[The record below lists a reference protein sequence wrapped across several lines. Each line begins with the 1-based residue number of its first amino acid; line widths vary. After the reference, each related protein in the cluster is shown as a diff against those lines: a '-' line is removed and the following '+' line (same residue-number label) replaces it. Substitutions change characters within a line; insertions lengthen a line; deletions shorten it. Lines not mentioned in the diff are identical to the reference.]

1 MQEYKKLIGP
11 ISIISI
17 AYLSSRILGFLRE
30 VLLAKWTGV
39 SSASDTLDLAFIIP
53 DFLFYLS
60 AGGYLAITLIPILS
74 DIKKKGSENLNDYF
88 LSLLFGLSI
97 IFIFIS
103 TVFFLFK
110 NEISL
115 ILEVQNQ
122 ALFSKLFSPIV
133 FSQAFFFIGAI
144 LMSYQY
150 FHNDFKYP
158 ALAPVVYN
166 FSIILF
172 GWLNSSTPES
182 TVYGFAVGGL
192 VGSVIGHFFIQ
203 LIGVKKS
210 GLTFKFVTPK
220 IKYIKEYLTV
230 SLPLILGQ
238 SIAVMDE
245 QLFRIFGSFLG
256 AGTVASFRYARRI
269 VLLPVGIVAQAVGVA
284 SYPTLSK
291 LFVDKKF
298 DELKKIIRIHLSSL
312 FLFNA
317 VMALILVINSQ
328 EIISIVY
335 ERGRFSSNDVVRVSS
350 IMQIVALG
358 VIPWSINQIVNR
370 SYYIQ
375 KRYWFPVSIGTLGTL
390 ATTLALLGSNNASE
404 INYSII
410 IISFLWAYSAF
421 MLFSLKIEGESILN
435 KDLVYDILLSLLL
448 SIIIYVLLINLDLDF
463 ENTIFNLI
471 INSIIVIISFL
482 VSTSIIRM
490 NYVEFKR
497 RK

>member
-17 AYLSSRILGFLRE
+17 AYLSSRLLGFLRE
-30 VLLAKWTGV
+30 ILLAKWTGV

-74 DIKKKGSENLNDYF
+74 DLKKKNSESLNDYF

-110 NEISL
+110 NEIGL
-115 ILEVQNQ
+115 ILEVQNLN
-122 ALFSKLFSPIV
+122 LFSKLFSPIV

-158 ALAPVVYN
+158 ALAPVIYN

-182 TVYGFAVGGL
+182 TVYGFAIGGFI
-192 VGSVIGHFFIQ
+192 GSVIGHFFIQ

-210 GLTFKFVTPK
+210 GLSFKFVRPK
-220 IKYIKEYLTV
+220 IKYIKEYLTI

-256 AGTVASFRYARRI
+256 AGTVASFRYARRV

-284 SYPTLSK
+284 SYPTLSR
-291 LFVDKKF
+291 LFIDKKF
-298 DELKKIIRIHLSSL
+298 DELKKIIRTQISSL

-317 VMALILVINSQ
+317 VMALILIINSQ

-335 ERGRFSSNDVVRVSS
+335 ERGRFSNADVIRVSS
-350 IMQIVALG
+350 IMKIVALG
-358 VIPWSINQIVNR
+358 VIPWSVNQIVNR
-370 SYYIQ
+370 SYYVQ
-375 KRYWFPVSIGTLGTL
+375 KRYWFPVGIGTLGTL
-390 ATTLALLGSNNASE
+390 VTTLALLISNNANE

-421 MLFSLKIEGESILN
+421 MLCSLKIEGESVLN
-435 KDLVYDILLSLLL
+435 RSLIYDIFLSLLF
-448 SIIIYVLLINLDLDF
+448 SGIIYAVLINLNLYF
-463 ENTIFNLI
+463 GNTISNLI
-471 INSIIVIISFL
+471 ITSIIVIFSFL

>member
-74 DIKKKGSENLNDYF
+74 DIKKKDSESLNDYF

-122 ALFSKLFSPIV
+122 ALFSRLFSPIV

-158 ALAPVVYN
+158 ALAPVIYN

-182 TVYGFAVGGL
+182 TVYGFAVGGF

-220 IKYIKEYLTV
+220 IKYLKEYLTV

-256 AGTVASFRYARRI
+256 AGAVASFRYARRI

-350 IMQIVALG
+350 IMEIVTLG
-358 VIPWSINQIVNR
+358 VVPWSINQIVNR

-390 ATTLALLGSNNASE
+390 GTTLALLGSSNASE
-404 INYSII
+404 INYSVI

-421 MLFSLKIEGESILN
+421 MLFSLKIEEESILN

>member
-17 AYLSSRILGFLRE
+17 AYLSSRLLGFLRE
-30 VLLAKWTGV
+30 ILLAKWTGV

-74 DIKKKGSENLNDYF
+74 DLKKKNSESLNDYF

-110 NEISL
+110 NEIGL
-115 ILEVQNQ
+115 ILNVQNLN
-122 ALFSKLFSPIV
+122 LFSKLFSPIV

-158 ALAPVVYN
+158 ALAPVIYN

-182 TVYGFAVGGL
+182 TVYGFAIGGFI
-192 VGSVIGHFFIQ
+192 GSVIGHFFIQ

-210 GLTFKFVTPK
+210 GLNLKFVRPK

-284 SYPTLSK
+284 SYPTLSR

-298 DELKKIIRIHLSSL
+298 DELKKIIRTQLSSL

-317 VMALILVINSQ
+317 VMALILLINSQ

-335 ERGRFSSNDVVRVSS
+335 ERGRFSNADVIRVSS
-350 IMQIVALG
+350 IMKIVALG
-358 VIPWSINQIVNR
+358 VVPWSINQIVNR
-370 SYYIQ
+370 SYYVQ
-375 KRYWFPVSIGTLGTL
+375 KRYWFPVGVGTLGTL
-390 ATTLALLGSNNASE
+390 ATTLALLISNNANE
-404 INYSII
+404 INYSTI

-421 MLFSLKIEGESILN
+421 MLYSLKIEGESVLN
-435 KDLVYDILLSLLL
+435 RNLMYDIFLSLLFAG
-448 SIIIYVLLINLDLDF
+448 IIYAILINLNLDF
-463 ENTIFNLI
+463 GNTISNLI
-471 INSIIVIISFL
+471 ITSIIVIFSFL

-490 NYVEFKR
+490 NYVQFKR

>member
-17 AYLSSRILGFLRE
+17 AYLSSRLLGFLRE
-30 VLLAKWTGV
+30 ILLAKWTGV

-74 DIKKKGSENLNDYF
+74 DLKKKNSESLNDYF

-110 NEISL
+110 NEIGL
-115 ILEVQNQ
+115 ILNVQNLN
-122 ALFSKLFSPIV
+122 LFSKLFSPIV

-158 ALAPVVYN
+158 ALAPVIYN

-182 TVYGFAVGGL
+182 TVYGFAIGGFI
-192 VGSVIGHFFIQ
+192 GSVIGHFFIQ

-210 GLTFKFVTPK
+210 GLNLKFVRPK

-284 SYPTLSK
+284 SYPTLSR

-298 DELKKIIRIHLSSL
+298 DELKKIIRTQLSSL

-317 VMALILVINSQ
+317 VMALILLINSQ

-335 ERGRFSSNDVVRVSS
+335 ERGRFSNADVIRVSS
-350 IMQIVALG
+350 IMKIVALG
-358 VIPWSINQIVNR
+358 VVPWSINQIVNR
-370 SYYIQ
+370 SYYVQ
-375 KRYWFPVSIGTLGTL
+375 KRYWFPVGIGTLGTL
-390 ATTLALLGSNNASE
+390 ATTLALLISNNANE
-404 INYSII
+404 INYSTI

-421 MLFSLKIEGESILN
+421 MLYSLKIEGESVLN
-435 KDLVYDILLSLLL
+435 RNLMYDIFLSLLFAG
-448 SIIIYVLLINLDLDF
+448 IIYAILINLNLDF
-463 ENTIFNLI
+463 GNTISNLI
-471 INSIIVIISFL
+471 ITSIIVIFSFL

-490 NYVEFKR
+490 NYVQFKR

>member
-1 MQEYKKLIGP
+1 MQQYKKLIGP

-17 AYLSSRILGFLRE
+17 AYLSSRLLGFIRE
-30 VLLAKWTGV
+30 ILLAKWTGV

-74 DIKKKGSENLNDYF
+74 DIKQRNNEGLNDYF
-88 LSLLFGLSI
+88 LSLLYGLSI

-103 TVFFLFK
+103 TIFFLFK
-110 NEISL
+110 NEIGL
-115 ILEVQNQ
+115 ILKVQNLD
-122 ALFSKLFSPIV
+122 LFLKLFTPIV

-150 FHNDFKYP
+150 FHNDFKYA

-166 FSIILF
+166 FSIIVF

-182 TVYGFAVGGL
+182 TVYGFAIGGFI
-192 VGSVIGHFFIQ
+192 GSIVGHFFIQ

-210 GLTFKFVTPK
+210 GLVFRFVSPK
-220 IKYIKEYLTV
+220 IQYIKDYLTV
-230 SLPLILGQ
+230 SLPLIVGQ

-256 AGTVASFRYARRI
+256 AGSVASFRYARRI
-269 VLLPVGIVAQAVGVA
+269 ALLPVGIVAQAVGVA

-291 LFVDKKF
+291 LFVEKKF
-298 DELKKIIRIHLSSL
+298 DELKRLIRTQLSSL

-317 VMALILVINSQ
+317 VMLLILVINSQ

-335 ERGRFSSNDVVRVSS
+335 ERGRFSSDDSIRVSS
-350 IMQIVALG
+350 IMKVVALG
-358 VIPWSINQIVNR
+358 IIPWSINQIVNR
-370 SYYIQ
+370 SYYVQ
-375 KRYWFPVSIGTLGTL
+375 KRYWFPVGVGTLGTL
-390 ATTLALLGSNNASE
+390 ATTITLVLINSASE

-421 MLFSLKIEGESILN
+421 MLFSLKIDGEPILN
-435 KDLVYDILLSLLL
+435 TDLIYDIFLCSLF
-448 SIIIYVLLINLDLDF
+448 SGIVYTLLINLKLDF
-463 ENTIFNLI
+463 GNNIYNLVI
-471 INSIIVIISFL
+471 TSIIVVISFL
-482 VSTSIIRM
+482 VSNSIIRM
-490 NYVEFKR
+490 KYVEFKR

>member
-11 ISIISI
+11 FSIISI

-74 DIKKKGSENLNDYF
+74 DIKKKDSESLNDYF

-182 TVYGFAVGGL
+182 TVYGFAVGGFI
-192 VGSVIGHFFIQ
+192 GSVIGHFFIQ

-335 ERGRFSSNDVVRVSS
+335 ERGRFSRNDVVRVSS

>member
-11 ISIISI
+11 ISIIST
-17 AYLSSRILGFLRE
+17 AYLCSRLLGFLRE

-74 DIKKKGSENLNDYF
+74 DYKKKDSESLNDYF

-110 NEISL
+110 NEIGL
-115 ILEVQNQ
+115 ILEVQNLN
-122 ALFSKLFSPIV
+122 LFSKLFSPIV

-158 ALAPVVYN
+158 ALAPVIYN

-182 TVYGFAVGGL
+182 TVYGFAIGGFI
-192 VGSVIGHFFIQ
+192 GSVIGHFFIQ

-210 GLTFKFVTPK
+210 GLSFKFVRPK
-220 IKYIKEYLTV
+220 IKYIKEYLTI

-256 AGTVASFRYARRI
+256 AGTVASFRYARRV

-284 SYPTLSK
+284 SYPTLSR
-291 LFVDKKF
+291 LFIDKKF
-298 DELKKIIRIHLSSL
+298 DELKKIIRTQISSL

-317 VMALILVINSQ
+317 VMALILIINSQ

-335 ERGRFSSNDVVRVSS
+335 ERGRFSNADVIRVSS
-350 IMQIVALG
+350 IMKIVALG
-358 VIPWSINQIVNR
+358 VIPWSVNQIVNR
-370 SYYIQ
+370 SYYVQ
-375 KRYWFPVSIGTLGTL
+375 KRYWFPVGIGTLGTL
-390 ATTLALLGSNNASE
+390 VTTLALLISNNANE

-421 MLFSLKIEGESILN
+421 MLCSLKIEGESVLN
-435 KDLVYDILLSLLL
+435 RSLIYDIFLSLLF
-448 SIIIYVLLINLDLDF
+448 SGIIYAVLINLNLYF
-463 ENTIFNLI
+463 GNTISNLI
-471 INSIIVIISFL
+471 ITSIIVIFSFL

>member
-17 AYLSSRILGFLRE
+17 AYLSSRLLGFLRE
-30 VLLAKWTGV
+30 ILLAKWTGV

-74 DIKKKGSENLNDYF
+74 DLKKKNSESLNDYF

-97 IFIFIS
+97 IFIF
-103 TVFFLFK
+103 LFK
-110 NEISL
+110 NEIGL
-115 ILEVQNQ
+115 ILNVQNLN
-122 ALFSKLFSPIV
+122 LFSKLFSPIV

-158 ALAPVVYN
+158 ALAPVIYN

-182 TVYGFAVGGL
+182 TVYGFAIGGFI
-192 VGSVIGHFFIQ
+192 GSVIGHFFIQ

-210 GLTFKFVTPK
+210 GLNLKFVRPK

-284 SYPTLSK
+284 SYPTLSR

-298 DELKKIIRIHLSSL
+298 DELKKIIRTQLSSL

-317 VMALILVINSQ
+317 VMALILLINSQ

-335 ERGRFSSNDVVRVSS
+335 ERGRFSNADVIRVSS
-350 IMQIVALG
+350 IMKIVALG
-358 VIPWSINQIVNR
+358 VVPWSINQIVNR
-370 SYYIQ
+370 SYYVQ
-375 KRYWFPVSIGTLGTL
+375 KRYWFPVGIGTLGTL
-390 ATTLALLGSNNASE
+390 ATTLALLISNNANE
-404 INYSII
+404 INYSTI

-421 MLFSLKIEGESILN
+421 MLYSLKIEGESVLN
-435 KDLVYDILLSLLL
+435 RNLMYDIFLSLLFAG
-448 SIIIYVLLINLDLDF
+448 IIYAILINLNLDF
-463 ENTIFNLI
+463 GNTISNLI
-471 INSIIVIISFL
+471 ITSIIVIFSFL

-490 NYVEFKR
+490 NYVQFKR

>member
-74 DIKKKGSENLNDYF
+74 DIKKKDSESLNDYF

-182 TVYGFAVGGL
+182 TVYGFAVGGFI
-192 VGSVIGHFFIQ
+192 GSVIGHFFIQ

-335 ERGRFSSNDVVRVSS
+335 ERGRFSRNDAVRVSS

-358 VIPWSINQIVNR
+358 VVPWSINQIVNR

-375 KRYWFPVSIGTLGTL
+375 KRYWFPVSIGTFGTL

-463 ENTIFNLI
+463 ENTIFRLI
-471 INSIIVIISFL
+471 MNSIIVIISFL

>member
-158 ALAPVVYN
+158 ALAPVIYN

-358 VIPWSINQIVNR
+358 VVPWSINQIVNR

>member
-17 AYLSSRILGFLRE
+17 AYLCSRLLGFLRE

-74 DIKKKGSENLNDYF
+74 DLKKKNSESLNDYF

-110 NEISL
+110 NEIGL
-115 ILEVQNQ
+115 ILEVQNLN
-122 ALFSKLFSPIV
+122 LFSKLFSPIV

-158 ALAPVVYN
+158 ALAPVIYN

-182 TVYGFAVGGL
+182 TVYGFAIGGFI
-192 VGSVIGHFFIQ
+192 GSVIGHFFIQ

-210 GLTFKFVTPK
+210 GLNFKFVRPK
-220 IKYIKEYLTV
+220 IKYIKEYLTI

-284 SYPTLSK
+284 SYPTLSR
-291 LFVDKKF
+291 LFVEKKF
-298 DELKKIIRIHLSSL
+298 DELKKIIRTQLSSL

-317 VMALILVINSQ
+317 VMALILIINSQ

-335 ERGRFSSNDVVRVSS
+335 ERGRFSNADVIRVSS
-350 IMQIVALG
+350 IMKIVALG

-370 SYYIQ
+370 SYYVQ
-375 KRYWFPVSIGTLGTL
+375 KRYWFPVGIGTLGTL
-390 ATTLALLGSNNASE
+390 VTTLALLVSNNANE
-404 INYSII
+404 INYSTI

-421 MLFSLKIEGESILN
+421 MLCSLKIEGESVLN
-435 KDLVYDILLSLLL
+435 RNLIYDIFLSLLF
-448 SIIIYVLLINLDLDF
+448 SGIIYAVLINLNLDF
-463 ENTIFNLI
+463 GNTISNLI
-471 INSIIVIISFL
+471 ITSIIVIFSFL

>member
-17 AYLSSRILGFLRE
+17 AYLSSRLLGFLRE
-30 VLLAKWTGV
+30 ILLAKWTGV

-74 DIKKKGSENLNDYF
+74 DLKKKNSESLNDYF

-110 NEISL
+110 NEIGL
-115 ILEVQNQ
+115 ILNVQNLN
-122 ALFSKLFSPIV
+122 LFSKLFSPIV

-158 ALAPVVYN
+158 ALAPVIYN

-182 TVYGFAVGGL
+182 TVYGFAIGGFI
-192 VGSVIGHFFIQ
+192 GSVIGHFFIQ

-210 GLTFKFVTPK
+210 GLNLKFVRPK

-284 SYPTLSK
+284 SYPTLSR

-298 DELKKIIRIHLSSL
+298 DELKKIIRTQLSSL

-317 VMALILVINSQ
+317 VMALILLINSQ

-335 ERGRFSSNDVVRVSS
+335 ERGRFSNADVIRVSS
-350 IMQIVALG
+350 IMKIVALG
-358 VIPWSINQIVNR
+358 VVPWSINQIVNR
-370 SYYIQ
+370 SYYVQ
-375 KRYWFPVSIGTLGTL
+375 KRYWFPVGVGTLGTL
-390 ATTLALLGSNNASE
+390 ATTLALLISNNANE
-404 INYSII
+404 INYSTI

-421 MLFSLKIEGESILN
+421 MLYSLKIEGESVLN
-435 KDLVYDILLSLLL
+435 RNLMYDIFLSLLFAG
-448 SIIIYVLLINLDLDF
+448 IIYAILINLNLDF
-463 ENTIFNLI
+463 GNTISNLI
-471 INSIIVIISFL
+471 ITSIIVIFSFL

>member
-17 AYLSSRILGFLRE
+17 AYLSSRLLGFLRE
-30 VLLAKWTGV
+30 ILLAKWTGV

-74 DIKKKGSENLNDYF
+74 DLKKKNSESLNDYF

-110 NEISL
+110 NEIGL
-115 ILEVQNQ
+115 ILNVQNLN
-122 ALFSKLFSPIV
+122 LFSKLFSPIV

-158 ALAPVVYN
+158 ALAPVIYN

-182 TVYGFAVGGL
+182 TVYGFAIGGFI
-192 VGSVIGHFFIQ
+192 GSVIGHFLIQ

-210 GLTFKFVTPK
+210 GLSFKFVKPK
-220 IKYIKEYLTV
+220 IKYIKEYLTI

-284 SYPTLSK
+284 SYPTLSR

-298 DELKKIIRIHLSSL
+298 DELKKIIRTQLSSL

-317 VMALILVINSQ
+317 VMALILIINSQ
-328 EIISIVY
+328 EIITIVY
-335 ERGRFSSNDVVRVSS
+335 ERGRFSNADVIRVSS
-350 IMQIVALG
+350 IMKIVALG
-358 VIPWSINQIVNR
+358 VIPWSVNQIVNR
-370 SYYIQ
+370 SYYVQ
-375 KRYWFPVSIGTLGTL
+375 KRYWFPVGIGTLGTL
-390 ATTLALLGSNNASE
+390 VTTFALLISNNANE

-421 MLFSLKIEGESILN
+421 MLCSLKIEGESVLN
-435 KDLVYDILLSLLL
+435 RNLIYDIFLSLLFSGIIYAVL
-448 SIIIYVLLINLDLDF
+448 INLNLDFGNTISNLIITSIII
-463 ENTIFNLI
+463 IF
-471 INSIIVIISFL
+471 SFL

-490 NYVEFKR
+490 NYVQFNR
-497 RK
+497 RR

>member
-110 NEISL
+110 NEIGL

-122 ALFSKLFSPIV
+122 ALFSRLFSPIV

-158 ALAPVVYN
+158 ALAPVIYN

-182 TVYGFAVGGL
+182 TVYGFAVGGF

-210 GLTFKFVTPK
+210 GLTFKFVRPK

-298 DELKKIIRIHLSSL
+298 EELKKIIRIHLSSL

-358 VIPWSINQIVNR
+358 VVPWSINQIVNR

-404 INYSII
+404 INYSVI
-410 IISFLWAYSAF
+410 IISFLWGYSAF

-435 KDLVYDILLSLLL
+435 KDLVYDILLSLLV
-448 SIIIYVLLINLDLDF
+448 SIIIYVLLINLDLNF

>member
-1 MQEYKKLIGP
+1 MQQYKKLIGP

-17 AYLSSRILGFLRE
+17 AYLCSRLLGFLRE

-74 DIKKKGSENLNDYF
+74 DYKKKDSESLNEYF

-110 NEISL
+110 NEIGL
-115 ILEVQNQ
+115 ILEVQNLN
-122 ALFSKLFSPIV
+122 LFSKLFSPIV

-158 ALAPVVYN
+158 ALAPVIYN

-182 TVYGFAVGGL
+182 TVYGFAIGGFI
-192 VGSVIGHFFIQ
+192 GSVIGHFFIQ

-210 GLTFKFVTPK
+210 GLSFKFVRPK
-220 IKYIKEYLTV
+220 IKYIKEYLTI

-284 SYPTLSK
+284 SYPTLSR
-291 LFVDKKF
+291 LFVDNKF
-298 DELKKIIRIHLSSL
+298 DELKKIIRTQISSL

-317 VMALILVINSQ
+317 VMALILIINSQ

-335 ERGRFSSNDVVRVSS
+335 ERGRFSNADVIRVSS
-350 IMQIVALG
+350 IMKIVALG
-358 VIPWSINQIVNR
+358 VIPWSVNQIVNR
-370 SYYIQ
+370 SYYVQ
-375 KRYWFPVSIGTLGTL
+375 KRYWFPVGIGTLGTL
-390 ATTLALLGSNNASE
+390 VTTLALLISNNANE

-421 MLFSLKIEGESILN
+421 MLCSLKIEGESVLN
-435 KDLVYDILLSLLL
+435 RSLIYDIFLSLLF
-448 SIIIYVLLINLDLDF
+448 SGIIYAVLINLNLYF
-463 ENTIFNLI
+463 GNTISNLI
-471 INSIIVIISFL
+471 ITSIIVIFSFL